1 MTKRNLRLLFNII
14 FSVLFV
20 LYFGLEFF
28 TNINAF
34 YYFIPIIILMI
45 ICLIL
50 RDKLA
55 PKNGRWTMKNIKN
68 RDKKSTK

>member
-20 LYFGLEFF
+20 LYFGFEFF
-28 TNINAF
+28 TKINAF
-34 YYFIPIIILMI
+34 YYFVPIIILMI

-55 PKNGRWTMKNIKN
+55 PKNGR
-68 RDKKSTK
+68 

>member
-14 FSVLFV
+14 FSILFV

-28 TNINAF
+28 TKINAF

-55 PKNGRWTMKNIKN
+55 PKDGR
-68 RDKKSTK
+68 